1 MGQYTWSGSVRSLER
16 PPRGFG
22 SRSPERGHAP
32 VLRADL
38 RGQDLRGIWIEGT
51 APSLTSNR
59 MGDEPRPRSIG
70 KPLPD
75 VELRLVDDDGKD
87 VELGDPGEIVV
98 RGPNVFA
105 GYWRRDD
112 ETARAF
118 VDGWFKTGDVAVQ
131 DEDGYLYIVDRKRDL
146 VIVSGFNAFPSEV
159 EDALMQSPKVK
170 EAAVVGVPHPYTGEA
185 VKAYVV
191 LADGAI
197 ASESELIVEAE
208 TRLAR
213 FKCPQSIEILD
224 SLPHLLTGKVLKR
237 ALRT

>member
-1 MGQYTWSGSVRSLER
+1 
-16 PPRGFG
+16 
-22 SRSPERGHAP
+22 
-32 VLRADL
+32 
-38 RGQDLRGIWIEGT
+38 
-51 APSLTSNR
+51 

-146 VIVSGFNAFPSEV
+146 VIVSGFNVFPSEV

-197 ASESELIVEAE
+197 ASESELIAEAE